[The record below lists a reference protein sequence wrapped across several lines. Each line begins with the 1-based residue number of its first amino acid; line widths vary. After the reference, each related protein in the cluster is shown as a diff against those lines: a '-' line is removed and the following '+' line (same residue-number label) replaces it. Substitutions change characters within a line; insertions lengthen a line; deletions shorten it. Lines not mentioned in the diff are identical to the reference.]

1 MSLVSGYSTVL
12 PQTDIYST
20 QVTPSQIPEMLTSE
34 QSPFLWTPKLSNNK
48 VSNNNVSFEDWV
60 TSQGISEEKMNEVIH
75 NTIGKDI
82 SRFSSRSSKFKKEY
96 PYMEDL
102 VFSYYATSF
111 SNLIKPIK
119 DPYGNV
125 VTPLQQAIYREDYNM
140 IYFLLDNK
148 VPSGKQPDGLTI
160 IETVLHSQLKLT
172 NKQALIENFIDKYDI
187 KLTKPDS
194 LIKTILRSPLTIT
207 NKQALIIYFI
217 HNNKIKLNKS
227 EEPLYD
233 KLLLNVLK
241 YTKAR
246 NASWF
251 WAVNPPTTK
260 YKGGKHRKTH
270 HRRRTMRKKHTKTR
284 RHHRK

>member
-75 NTIGKDI
+75 NKIKKDI

-111 SNLIKPIK
+111 SNLIKPIR

-140 IYFLLDNK
+140 IDFLLDNN

-160 IETVLHSQLKLT
+160 IETVLRSPLKIT
-172 NKQALIENFIDKYDI
+172 NKHALIKDFIGKYNI
-187 KLTKPDS
+187 KLTK
-194 LIKTILRSPLTIT
+194 
-207 NKQALIIYFI
+207 
-217 HNNKIKLNKS
+217 S
-227 EEPLYD
+227 EESLY
-233 KLLLNVLK
+233 KNLVSNVLNHK
-241 YTKAR
+241 EAIRRAPWYWPVTPRR
-246 NASWF
+246 N
-251 WAVNPPTTK
+251 T